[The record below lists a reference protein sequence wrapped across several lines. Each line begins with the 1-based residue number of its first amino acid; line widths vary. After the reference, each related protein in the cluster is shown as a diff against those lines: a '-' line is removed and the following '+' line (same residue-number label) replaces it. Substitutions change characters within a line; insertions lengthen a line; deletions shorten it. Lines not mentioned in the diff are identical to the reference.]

1 MAYVDLFA
9 LTITDYALHAAGAII
24 GLMGLRKLWLRWR
37 WTQPLAD
44 VQPSGSGPELQH
56 LVVVVFAYILTSLAL
71 ISVLRSLEPPGFQPV
86 PPPRGSPGWHLRLA
100 VDHAAKLV
108 ASVLIV
114 YLLRSRPGF
123 ADPPAAACAPTRLSL
138 LAVSATLVL
147 IAVTTVQY
155 QMVLA
160 IWSAFDP
167 TAKPPEHQVLEAL
180 QNDPLP
186 PWGTLHL
193 TLQAVVVA
201 PLVEELFFRGLL
213 LQSLWHLTGL
223 AWPAVLLSALLFG
236 LVHLSVPQSVLPLVT
251 MGCALGYLR
260 LRHRSLGL
268 CIAVHV
274 LFNLRT
280 MSMALLNPQTLLR

>member
-1 MAYVDLFA
+1 
-9 LTITDYALHAAGAII
+9 
-24 GLMGLRKLWLRWR
+24 
-37 WTQPLAD
+37 
-44 VQPSGSGPELQH
+44 
-56 LVVVVFAYILTSLAL
+56 
-71 ISVLRSLEPPGFQPV
+71 
-86 PPPRGSPGWHLRLA
+86 
-100 VDHAAKLV
+100 
-108 ASVLIV
+108 
-114 YLLRSRPGF
+114 LLRSRPGF

-167 TAKPPEHQVLEAL
+167 TARPPEHQVLEAL

-223 AWPAVLLSALLFG
+223 AWPAVL
-236 LVHLSVPQSVLPLVT
+236 SVPQSVLPLVT